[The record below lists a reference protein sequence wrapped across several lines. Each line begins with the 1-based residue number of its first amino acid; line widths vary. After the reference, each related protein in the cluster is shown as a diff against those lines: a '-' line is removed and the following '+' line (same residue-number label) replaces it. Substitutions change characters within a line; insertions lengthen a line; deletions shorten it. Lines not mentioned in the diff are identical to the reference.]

1 METQHSKIYEMQWNS
16 KREIYSE
23 AGLPQGIRKI
33 SNKQANLQTQ
43 KNRKR
48 RTNRIK
54 VSRGM
59 K

>member
-1 METQHSKIYEMQWNS
+1 METQHSKIYEMQRN
-16 KREIYSE
+16 SE

>member
-1 METQHSKIYEMQWNS
+1 MQRNS